1 MNIEEIS
8 HVLNVYYFNIFYSKK
23 ILYLINNYNLF
34 KNY

>member
-23 ILYLINNYNLF
+23 ISILNKQL
-34 KNY
+34 